1 MKLVQNMLLVWSG
14 SNEKDCLYYT
24 VCIILCFILLCGVA
38 SAETFLDVARDYI
51 NDLYDEE
58 VLATD
63 VSAEEAF
70 SEWEYD
76 EKTTSSAFLSF
87 YNKAFHRKTKREY
100 IINTIT
106 YFDEDEE
113 YFDTDKGFFVYDK
126 NSDKAYYV
134 CVDIP
139 VDRLI
144 YIDKICSL
152 SNTLQYSGERFET
165 YYVFTKE
172 GHRASLEWS
181 YFNCNGKPVF
191 DYNVYGGGCKGTAAS
206 FHDVSLWAI
215 TMKNWT
221 DGFMYGYYDD

>member
-1 MKLVQNMLLVWSG
+1 MK
-14 SNEKDCLYYT
+14 KI
-24 VCIILCFILLCGVA
+24 VCIILCFILLCGAA

-76 EKTTSSAFLSF
+76 EETNSSTFLGV
-87 YNKAFHRKTKREY
+87 YNKAFHRSKTKREY
-100 IINTIT
+100 LINTIT

-126 NSDKAYYV
+126 NSDKTYYV

-165 YYVFTKE
+165 YYVFKKE

-181 YFNCNGKPVF
+181 YFNRNGKPVF
-191 DYNVYGGGCKGTAAS
+191 DYNVYGDGYNDGAAAS

>member
-1 MKLVQNMLLVWSG
+1 MK
-14 SNEKDCLYYT
+14 KFIA
-24 VCIILCFILLCGVA
+24 IILTLMLVCGA
-38 SAETFLDVARDYI
+38 ACAETFLDVARDYI

-76 EKTTSSAFLSF
+76 EEATSSAFLSA
-87 YNKAFHRKTKREY
+87 YNKVFYRKTKREN

-106 YFDEDEE
+106 YFDKDEE

-126 NSDKAYYV
+126 NSDKTYYV
-134 CVDIP
+134 CVNIP

-165 YYVFTKE
+165 YYAFVKE
-172 GHRASLEWS
+172 GHKASSRWS

-191 DYNVYGGGCKGTAAS
+191 EYNVYGGGCKGTAAS

>member
-1 MKLVQNMLLVWSG
+1 MKLVQNMLSVWSG
-14 SNEKDCLYYT
+14 NNEKDRLYI
-24 VCIILCFILLCGVA
+24 VSIILCFILLCGVA

-76 EKTTSSAFLSF
+76 EKTTSSAFLSV
-87 YNKAFHRKTKREY
+87 YNKTFHRKTKREY

-152 SNTLQYSGERFET
+152 SNTLQYYSKLCT
-165 YYVFTKE
+165 T
-172 GHRASLEWS
+172 LEIIW
-181 YFNCNGKPVF
+181 G
-191 DYNVYGGGCKGTAAS
+191 
-206 FHDVSLWAI
+206 
-215 TMKNWT
+215 
-221 DGFMYGYYDD
+221 

>member
-1 MKLVQNMLLVWSG
+1 MKLVQNMLSVWSG
-14 SNEKDCLYYT
+14 SNEKDCLYIA
-24 VCIILCFILLCGVA
+24 CIILCFILLCGVA

-76 EKTTSSAFLSF
+76 EKTTSSAFLSV

-113 YFDTDKGFFVYDK
+113 YFDTDKGFLFMTK
-126 NSDKAYYV
+126 IAIKHIMYV
-134 CVDIP
+134 
-139 VDRLI
+139 
-144 YIDKICSL
+144 
-152 SNTLQYSGERFET
+152 
-165 YYVFTKE
+165 
-172 GHRASLEWS
+172 
-181 YFNCNGKPVF
+181 
-191 DYNVYGGGCKGTAAS
+191 
-206 FHDVSLWAI
+206 
-215 TMKNWT
+215 
-221 DGFMYGYYDD
+221 